1 MALTAKERDLMEHA
15 LGRDYQHKSKDY
27 RNWYA
32 AGRGGPDF
40 DAWMSLVDRGLA
52 TKRTDVAWTPCAYFG
67 VTDAGKAELD
77 NVIAPPAPP
86 ADDTVAAMI
95 DRGDSIGALC
105 ALVKE
110 AGAQLTLFG
119 EPVTADELRT
129 KATERAIDRMAD
141 ALTGPERVV

>member
-1 MALTAKERDLMEHA
+1 VLTAKERDLMEHA
-15 LGRDYQHKSKDY
+15 LGRDYPHKAKDY

-77 NVIAPPAPP
+77 GVTPAPAP
-86 ADDTVAAMI
+86 AVVPSPLAPLIAEAAAEVYAREHAQVSMFTYT
-95 DRGDSIGALC
+95 A
-105 ALVKE
+105 
-110 AGAQLTLFG
+110 AGNLIVLPG
-119 EPVTADELRT
+119 
-129 KATERAIDRMAD
+129 K
-141 ALTGPERVV
+141 GGG